1 MRFEFDHKTGM
12 MRPKK
17 DEEIYFA
24 QSQGGGLIVDDKKN
38 NIKYIIE
45 RDGRI
50 TKLFGSFDKNNLNLY
65 DMRDA
70 RIIADRVRRLLGR
83 DHKYSDFHYFLRG
96 YRMSESFIKTCS
108 DFLGESIWSDIQDR
122 SSGDT
127 VRKEDIITTN
137 EDLKNRIL
145 GLYKEQGWGDTLDV
159 SSLRNCIK
167 CDDFSYIFCG
177 YEKVKHIIGLEDW
190 DVSNVKDMFCMFW
203 GCKKFNSDLS
213 KWDVSNVE
221 NMRYMF
227 KECEKFSSDLSKW
240 NVSKVENMEDMFY
253 GCKKFNSDLSKWN
266 VSSVGDMNEMFEGC
280 EKFNSDLSNWDV
292 RSVEHMGS
300 MFCGCKKFN
309 SDLSKWNVS
318 GVRNMNF
325 MFWGCEKFNSDLSN
339 WDVSSVGNMQEMF
352 KGCKNFNCDLSK
364 WNVKGYITFGS
375 MFINMFDGCDSL
387 KNKPSWYMKKQSKIT
402 ESIWSDIQDRSSGEV
417 IRKEDGVKVHTCI
430 DVDIYLKNVSD
441 SYYDDLIKEILNYND
456 SYVNYK
462 VGILSVRD
470 KAYSTEE
477 MKNMRAFEAP
487 YAYLIYDGRY
497 GSSLV
502 AEFWTYDEMKDFD
515 LDDFEDRICE
525 EDYISICK
533 GIATKLKEVGDSIEY
548 LPRDI
553 SYIGNKKNNM
563 NYDGDYALQ
572 LIGESD
578 VNNWE
583 VEYVDKYGKGS
594 TSTSLEDFKEDMIY
608 AFPELD
614 DVEFI
619 TWSYNKYACNIGI
632 PITATTVKNFKKYKE
647 YTKNWFTID
656 EEAE

>member
-1 MRFEFDHKTGM
+1 MKFELDHRTGM
-12 MRPKK
+12 MQPKK
-17 DEEIYFA
+17 NEEIYFA

-45 RDGRI
+45 RDERI
-50 TKLFGSFDKNNLNLY
+50 TKLFGGFDKDNLNLY

-83 DHKYSDFHYFLRG
+83 DHKYTDFHYFLRG
-96 YRMSESFIKTCS
+96 YRMSEGVIKTCS
-108 DFLGESIWSDIQDR
+108 DFLEESIWSDIQDR
-122 SSGDT
+122 SMGKT

-137 EDLKNRIL
+137 EDLKNKIL
-145 GLYKEQGWGDTLDV
+145 ELYIEQGEGETLDV
-159 SSLRNCIK
+159 SSLTNCIQ
-167 CDDFSYIFCG
+167 CDDFSDIFK
-177 YEKVKHIIGLEDW
+177 YFYKVKHIIGLEDW
-190 DVSNVKDMFCMFW
+190 DVSHVEDMDGMFM
-203 GCKKFNSDLS
+203 GCKN
-213 KWDVSNVE
+213 
-221 NMRYMF
+221 
-227 KECEKFSSDLSKW
+227 
-240 NVSKVENMEDMFY
+240 
-253 GCKKFNSDLSKWN
+253 FNSDLSKWN
-266 VSSVGDMNEMFEGC
+266 VSNVEDMGFMFLSC
-280 EKFNSDLSNWDV
+280 DNFNSDGKSLNNWDV
-292 RSVEHMGS
+292 SNVQDMGY
-300 MFCGCKKFN
+300 MFQDCYNFN

-318 GVRNMNF
+318 NGIDMGC
-325 MFWGCEKFNSDLSN
+325 MFT
-339 WDVSSVGNMQEMF
+339 
-352 KGCKNFNCDLSK
+352 GCK
-364 WNVKGYITFGS
+364 
-375 MFINMFDGCDSL
+375 SL
-387 KNKPSWYMKKQSKIT
+387 QQIPSWYMKKQSKIT
-402 ESIWSDIQDRSSGEV
+402 ESIWSDIQDRSMGKTR
-417 IRKEDGVKVHTCI
+417 RKEDGVKVHTCI
-430 DVDIYLKNVSD
+430 DVDIYLKNNFD
-441 SYYDDLIKEILNYND
+441 SNYDDIIKGILNYND
-456 SYVNYK
+456 SYVDYR

-477 MKNMRAFEAP
+477 MANMRTFEAP
-487 YAYLIYDGRY
+487 YSYLIYDGRY
-497 GSSLV
+497 GTSLV
-502 AEFWTYDEMKDFD
+502 AEFLTYDEMKDFGP
-515 LDDFEDRICE
+515 DDFEDRICE

-533 GIATKLKEVGDSIEY
+533 GVATKLKEVGDSIEY

>member
-1 MRFEFDHKTGM
+1 MKFELDYRTGM
-12 MRPKK
+12 MQPKK
-17 DEEIYFA
+17 NEEIYFA

-45 RDGRI
+45 RDERI
-50 TKLFGSFDKNNLNLY
+50 TKLFGSFDKDNLNLY

-83 DHKYSDFHYFLRG
+83 DHKYTDFHYFLRG
-96 YRMSESFIKTCS
+96 YRMSEGVIKTCS
-108 DFLGESIWSDIQDR
+108 DFLEESIWSDIQDR
-122 SSGDT
+122 SMGKT

-137 EDLKNRIL
+137 EDLENKIFE
-145 GLYKEQGWGDTLDV
+145 LYEEQGEGETLDV
-159 SSLRNCIK
+159 SSLTNLIK
-167 CDDFSYIFCG
+167 CDDFSYIFSG
-177 YEKVKHIIGLEDW
+177 LKRVKYIIGLEDW
-190 DVSNVKDMFCMFW
+190 DVSNVKDMSGMF
-203 GCKKFNSDLS
+203 
-213 KWDVSNVE
+213 E
-221 NMRYMF
+221 
-227 KECEKFSSDLSKW
+227 ECEKF
-240 NVSKVENMEDMFY
+240 N
-253 GCKKFNSDLSKWN
+253 C
-266 VSSVGDMNEMFEGC
+266 
-280 EKFNSDLSNWDV
+280 
-292 RSVEHMGS
+292 
-300 MFCGCKKFN
+300 
-309 SDLSKWNVS
+309 
-318 GVRNMNF
+318 
-325 MFWGCEKFNSDLSN
+325 DLSN
-339 WDVSSVGNMQEMF
+339 WDVSSVKDMTAMF
-352 KGCKNFNCDLSK
+352 SGCEKFNCDLSK
-364 WNVKGYITFGS
+364 WDVSSVENMIS
-375 MFINMFDGCDSL
+375 MFMGCEKFNCDLSKWDVSGVENMTSMFWGCKSL
-387 KNKPSWYMKKQSKIT
+387 KQIPSWYMKKQSKIT
-402 ESIWSDIQDRSSGEV
+402 ESIWSDIQDRSMGKTR
-417 IRKEDGVKVHTCI
+417 RKEDGVKVHTCI
-430 DVDIYLKNVSD
+430 DVDIYLKSTSD
-441 SYYDDLIKEILNYND
+441 FHYDELIKGILNYND
-456 SYVNYK
+456 SYVDYR

-477 MKNMRAFEAP
+477 MANMRTFEAP
-487 YAYLIYDGRY
+487 YSYLIYDGRY
-497 GSSLV
+497 GTSLV
-502 AEFWTYDEMKDFD
+502 AEFLTYDEMKDFGP
-515 LDDFEDRICE
+515 DDFEDRICE

-533 GIATKLKEVGDSIEY
+533 GVATKLKEVGDSIEY

>member
-1 MRFEFDHKTGM
+1 MKFELDHRTGM
-12 MRPKK
+12 MQPKK
-17 DEEIYFA
+17 NEEIYFA

-45 RDGRI
+45 RDERI
-50 TKLFGSFDKNNLNLY
+50 TKLFGSFDKDNLNLY

-83 DHKYSDFHYFLRG
+83 DHKYTDFHYFLRG
-96 YRMSESFIKTCS
+96 YRMSEGVIKTCS
-108 DFLGESIWSDIQDR
+108 DFLEESIWSDIQDR
-122 SSGDT
+122 SMGKT

-137 EDLKNRIL
+137 EDLENKIFE
-145 GLYKEQGWGDTLDV
+145 LYEEQGEGETLDV
-159 SSLRNCIK
+159 SSLTNLIK
-167 CDDFSYIFCG
+167 CDDFSYIFSG
-177 YEKVKHIIGLEDW
+177 LKRVKYIIGLEDW
-190 DVSNVKDMFCMFW
+190 DVSNVKDMSGMF
-203 GCKKFNSDLS
+203 
-213 KWDVSNVE
+213 E
-221 NMRYMF
+221 
-227 KECEKFSSDLSKW
+227 ECEKF
-240 NVSKVENMEDMFY
+240 N
-253 GCKKFNSDLSKWN
+253 C
-266 VSSVGDMNEMFEGC
+266 
-280 EKFNSDLSNWDV
+280 
-292 RSVEHMGS
+292 
-300 MFCGCKKFN
+300 
-309 SDLSKWNVS
+309 
-318 GVRNMNF
+318 
-325 MFWGCEKFNSDLSN
+325 DLSN
-339 WDVSSVGNMQEMF
+339 WDVSSVKDMTAMF
-352 KGCKNFNCDLSK
+352 SGCEKFNCDLSK
-364 WNVKGYITFGS
+364 WDVSSVENMIS
-375 MFINMFDGCDSL
+375 MFMGCEKFNCDLSKWDVSGVENMTSMFWGCKSL
-387 KNKPSWYMKKQSKIT
+387 KQIPSWYMKKQSKIT
-402 ESIWSDIQDRSSGEV
+402 ESIWSDIQDRSMGKTR
-417 IRKEDGVKVHTCI
+417 RKEDGVKVHTCI
-430 DVDIYLKNVSD
+430 DVDIYLKSTFDFN
-441 SYYDDLIKEILNYND
+441 YDDIIKGILNYND
-456 SYVNYK
+456 SYVDYR

-477 MKNMRAFEAP
+477 MANMRTFEAP
-487 YAYLIYDGRY
+487 YSYLIYDGRY
-497 GSSLV
+497 GISLV
-502 AEFWTYDEMKDFD
+502 AEFLTYDEMKDFGP
-515 LDDFEDRICE
+515 DDFEDRICE

-533 GIATKLKEVGDSIEY
+533 GVATKLKEVGDSIEY

-583 VEYVDKYGKGS
+583 VEYVDKDGKGS